1 MKNKS
6 MIWEIIKKEL
16 RDVIRDKKTLITMI
30 LVPMLL
36 YPAMIFFMFSM
47 EEAALDEENIQYGTI
62 GIAFEMDDTLE
73 TLVEE
78 AEMQIEKGT
87 QEELQTKLENGEID
101 TYITLDD
108 KKFTIYYEMK
118 SDILGNISVQV
129 VNDILESYKHTIQ
142 SHMLTSE
149 GLIPEDIFEV
159 YTIEQKDISGQDF
172 MSQYMLNMLPSMM
185 FIIAAVTATMVV
197 IDMTAGE
204 KERGTLETL
213 LTFPITNRDIIT
225 GKFLAASTC
234 TAISAIISFSSM
246 YAVIYYYTTISEL
259 FAGVQLLSVQN
270 LVLSIIVFVLYSMLI
285 CAISI
290 VLASGKKTFKE
301 AQSATNPIS
310 IVAMIPMFLV
320 MMGTKLNITLACI
333 PFINVTLLVND
344 IMANTVNIQYLLI
357 TIVSNIVFIVIALNA
372 IAKLYKSDKIL
383 FS

>member
-30 LVPMLL
+30 LVPMIL
-36 YPAMIFFMFSM
+36 YPAMMFFMFSM
-47 EEAALDEENIQYGTI
+47 EEDMLDEENIQYGTI

-73 TLVEE
+73 TIIGETE
-78 AEMQIEKGT
+78 IQIENGT
-87 QEELQTKLENGEID
+87 QEELQTKLEKGEID
-101 TYITLDD
+101 TYIALED
-108 KKFTIYYEMK
+108 KNFIIYYSMQQ
-118 SDILGNISVQV
+118 DLFGNVSFQV
-129 VNDILESYKHTIQ
+129 ANEILETYKQTIQ

-159 YTIEQKDISGQDF
+159 YTIEEKDISGQDY
-172 MSQYMLNMLPSMM
+172 MSQYMLKMLPSMM
-185 FIIAAVTATMVV
+185 LITTVLTATMVV

-213 LTFPITNRDIIT
+213 LTFPIKNSDIVT
-225 GKFLAASTC
+225 GKFLASTIC
-234 TAISAIISFSSM
+234 TTISSMISFVSM
-246 YAVIYYYTTISEL
+246 YAVIYYYSVTSEL
-259 FAGVQLLSVQN
+259 FGGVQLLSVQN
-270 LVLSIIVFVLYSMLI
+270 LILSIILFVLYSMLI

-290 VLASGKKTFKE
+290 VIASGTKSFKE
-301 AQSATNPIS
+301 AQSATGPIS
-310 IVAMIPMFLV
+310 VLAMIPMFMV
-320 MMGTKLNITLACI
+320 MMGTQLNTTLACI
-333 PFINVTLLVND
+333 PFINVALILND

-357 TIVSNIVFIVIALNA
+357 TIVSNIVFIVIALKA